1 MWHPSFGLLP
11 PLVLGGP
18 LLMPLFRPPGP
29 LPLGLLGGPLQ
40 LQLRLLSATP
50 GSLKSRTSGLSEL
63 SSPQE

>member
-29 LPLGLLGGPLQ
+29 LPLGLLGGPLR
-40 LQLRLLSATP
+40 LRLLSATP
-50 GSLKSRTSGLSEL
+50 GSPKSRTSGLSEL
-63 SSPQE
+63 SSPQEL